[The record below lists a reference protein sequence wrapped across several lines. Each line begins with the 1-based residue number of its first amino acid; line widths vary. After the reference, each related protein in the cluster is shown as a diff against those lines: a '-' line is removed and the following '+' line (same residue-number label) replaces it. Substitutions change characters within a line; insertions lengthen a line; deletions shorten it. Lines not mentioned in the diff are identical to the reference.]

1 MGVVA
6 SHQHRRRATVA
17 DAREAVLEA
26 SQRTRVGIG
35 GPDTASLV
43 ARLEK
48 ATGVTI
54 AELATF
60 AKEWPDA

>member
-1 MGVVA
+1 MRVVA

-26 SQRTRVGIG
+26 AQRTRDGTG

-48 ATGVTI
+48 VTGAGI
-54 AELATF
+54 AELAML
-60 AKEWPDA
+60 AKDWPDA